1 MSVSVLILTL
11 NEENNLPGCLAS
23 VSWSD
28 DVVVLDSFSNDGTT
42 AVAAQHGARVVQRK
56 FDNWAAHQN
65 WAMQS
70 IDFKHEWVLYI
81 DADERVTPELKT
93 ELEAISRDQSRMEVA
108 YYLGRKNYFL
118 GQWIKHAMP
127 PSHIMRFFKPGKVRF
142 ERLVNPTPVID
153 GKHGYLRHYLDH
165 YNFSKGITEWIDKHN
180 KYSLME
186 AIEGRKLIKGQAGP
200 QPSLFDRDASL
211 RRKALKNLSFRMP
224 FRPAIKFIYLYVF
237 GRGFLDGRAGFTY
250 CILQSI
256 YEYMIVLKMKELH
269 RKELGL
275 EV

>member
-28 DVVVLDSFSNDGTT
+28 DVVVLDSLSNDGTT

-200 QPSLFDRDASL
+200 QPSLLDRDASL

>member
-11 NEENNLPGCLAS
+11 NEENNLPGCLES